1 MLRAKPAPRSRP
13 PVTVLRAP
21 EHLARRFQQ
30 VCDTML
36 ADVFATHGLVGWQW
50 ALIVQIRATPGLDCT
65 RLAAA
70 IGRDATST
78 GQALDMLERR
88 GFVLRR
94 VSPEDRRAWSFALTP
109 AGEAFHEGVRPRVR
123 STSARITAPLSPTER
138 ETLLDLLT
146 RLVIVNETHARP
158 GAGRRPPRRRGPAA
172 AEAEGTSP
180 CAATPAPSS
189 PAAPSSPSACSVS
202 SLAGGTARRTRNPR
216 PA

>member
-1 MLRAKPAPRSRP
+1 MPRAKPAPRSRP

-30 VCDTML
+30 ICDTML
-36 ADVFATHGLVGWQW
+36 ADVFASQGLVGWQW
-50 ALIVQIRATPGLDCT
+50 ALIVRMRGTPGLDCT

-123 STSARITAPLSPTER
+123 ATSARITAPLSPTER

-146 RLVIVNETHARP
+146 RLVIVHETHARP

-172 AEAEGTSP
+172 VEAEGTLP
-180 CAATPAPSS
+180 CATPAPRSDV
-189 PAAPSSPSACSVS
+189 APSSPSACSVS
-202 SLAGGTARRTRNPR
+202 SLAGGTARRSRSPR